1 MRFRLCD
8 SIQQSRIDTKKGV
21 LYRLNN
27 LPSTHAS
34 EEKEPESDNAKE
46 GETQPPA
53 SVDAG
58 ERTDVPDKSVEE
70 GDGKK
75 EEKESIEEE
84 ESIADDKKNEE
95 VLTQNPTELSVL
107 CTAPR
112 DNVITYRFFADGDVQ
127 GNVASRQSGRG
138 HAAP

>member
-1 MRFRLCD
+1 M
-8 SIQQSRIDTKKGV
+8 

-46 GETQPPA
+46 GETQP
-53 SVDAG
+53 S
-58 ERTDVPDKSVEE
+58 TSVE
-70 GDGKK
+70 K

-112 DNVITYRFFADGDVQ
+112 DNVITYRFFADCDVQ

-138 HAAP
+138 YAAP